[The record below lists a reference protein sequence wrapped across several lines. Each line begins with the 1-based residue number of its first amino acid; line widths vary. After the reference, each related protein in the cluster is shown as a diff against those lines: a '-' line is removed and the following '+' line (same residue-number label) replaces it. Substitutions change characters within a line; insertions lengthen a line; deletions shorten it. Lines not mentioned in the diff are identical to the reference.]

1 MDKYFNQTLSH
12 ASSLLSKGNINA
24 AINIFDTLAIK
35 YPKNSDVMHMKAFAC
50 SQSNNA
56 LELSPKNN
64 NVLLDYCNFLNTIGK
79 KKEAY
84 IILREKINNRNDFR
98 LYFLQG
104 CLEMDLNKLEYAIE
118 SFKKVLSLNPNHKDA
133 AFNIGFL
140 YYNNRKNQY

>member
-12 ASSLLSKGNINA
+12 ASTLLSKGDINA

-50 SQSNNA
+50 SQSNNIEGAISSFKNA

-79 KKEAY
+79 KK
-84 IILREKINNRNDFR
+84 R
-98 LYFLQG
+98 
-104 CLEMDLNKLEYAIE
+104 
-118 SFKKVLSLNPNHKDA
+118 SLHHIK
-133 AFNIGFL
+133 
-140 YYNNRKNQY
+140 RKNK